1 MREYPFVILQV
12 VGYKNSGKTSV
23 ITSLIKALQKEG
35 LKVGTLKHHGHGGEP
50 DKLDHGTD
58 SSRHFDAGAVVSGV
72 EGEGVFQWNVREKSW
87 SLDELLNLYQ
97 PLGLDVVLVEGY
109 KSEPYPKWVLL
120 RDDRDVKLLKE
131 VKNIYGIVTSGTISH
146 DSVPCVPREEEE
158 TYIRIIK
165 NQIKG
170 ELDGK

>member
-1 MREYPFVILQV
+1 MREYPFVVLQV

-23 ITSLIKALQKEG
+23 ITSLIQALQREG

-50 DKLDHGTD
+50 DKLNGTD
-58 SSRHFDAGAVVSGV
+58 SSQHFNAGAVVSGV
-72 EGEGVFQWNVREKSW
+72 EGDGVFQWNVRQESW
-87 SLDELLNLYQ
+87 SLDVLLNLYR
-97 PLGLDVVLVEGY
+97 PLGLDIVLVEGF

-120 RDDRDVKLLKE
+120 RDDNDLKMVKELKN
-131 VKNIYGIVTSGTISH
+131 VQGIVSGGSISH
-146 DSVPCVPREEEE
+146 ETVPCIPRDKEEA
-158 TYIRIIK
+158 YIRMIK